1 MTKQPPPPPSIIPSI
16 IKIDP
21 KYANAVAQMTP
32 VEFEQLKQ
40 DIDKRGLELSIVLN
54 DEGVCLDGH
63 HRIKALKELGKPI
76 PQDKIETR
84 HFDDSLEELEF
95 VVIINAIRRH
105 HTPYQRFETGLVIK
119 QIETEKAARR
129 QKAGK
134 KIQIPEMH
142 TVNIGTGIGTLVPND
157 TKGKASDIAAKKVGL
172 SPTTF
177 TRCEKIHN
185 NASEGIRQKL
195 RENRAKIN
203 VEYRTIQKQEKK
215 QKLLAEAL
223 TNTAKLP
230 DGIRLIHADFTKL
243 GEEEI
248 LSDSVPCIFTDP
260 PYEEKDLPKYDEL
273 GKLAMRVLQPGGSL
287 MTYLGEGYADIVI
300 EKLKASGLKFW
311 TILTIELK
319 GNHTNVHF
327 RKVFAYCKTLL
338 WFVKGD
344 RLREGIPPSYM
355 PNLVI
360 SSPPDKLLHM
370 KGWGQ
375 SPIEAEH
382 VIRYL
387 TFPGEIVLDP
397 MMGEG
402 TTGKAAINQGRQF
415 IGIEIDEDE
424 YKQADLNIRKHSRE
438 RRKGEEV

>member
-1 MTKQPPPPPSIIPSI
+1 MIKQPPPPTIMPSI

-21 KYANAVAQMTP
+21 KCANAVAQMTP
-32 VEFEQLKQ
+32 VEFGQLKQ

-84 HFDDSLEELEF
+84 HFDDPLEELEF

-119 QIETEKAARR
+119 QIEMEKAARR
-129 QKAGK
+129 QKASK
-134 KIQIPEMH
+134 KIEVPEMH

-172 SPTTF
+172 SPATF

-185 NASEGIRQKL
+185 NASEEIKQKL
-195 RENRAKIN
+195 RENRRKIN
-203 VEYRTIQKQEKK
+203 AEYKAIQKKEKK
-215 QKLLAEAL
+215 QKLLADAS

-230 DGIRLIHADFTKL
+230 HGIRLIQADFTKI
-243 GEEEI
+243 GEEVP
-248 LSDSVPCIFTDP
+248 SGSVPCIFTDP

-273 GKLAMRVLQPGGSL
+273 GKLATRVLQPGGSL
-287 MTYLGEGYADIVI
+287 VTYLGEGYADIVI

-344 RLREGIPPSYM
+344 KLREGIPPSYI
-355 PNLVI
+355 PNFVV
-360 SSPPDKLLHM
+360 SSLPEKLLHT

-382 VIRYL
+382 VIKYL

-402 TTGKAAINQGRQF
+402 TTGIAAINRGRQF

-424 YKQADLNIRKHSRE
+424 YKQAALNIRKHSRE
-438 RRKGEEV
+438 HPEGEEA